1 LLHSARR
8 AVLGT
13 TARDGLPRLV
23 PLAYAVVNS
32 ESGVVLYS
40 LIDDK
45 PKSVADPRELARVRD
60 IVARPRASVLVDRWS
75 EDWTELAWLRLECF
89 AELMEPTDPPS
100 AEQAQAV
107 QLLRERY
114 PQYAP
119 RHLEKWPLLRLAV
132 ERVVGWAAAP
142 DRG

>member
-1 LLHSARR
+1 M
-8 AVLGT
+8 LGT

-114 PQYAP
+114 PQYAS
-119 RHLEKWPLLRLAV
+119 RSMEKWPLLRFAV

>member
-1 LLHSARR
+1 
-8 AVLGT
+8 VLGT

-114 PQYAP
+114 PQYAS
-119 RHLEKWPLLRLAV
+119 RSMEKWPLLRFAV